1 MSNKELS
8 PREEEIVQLCAEGLT
23 NDGIAHR
30 LGISVATVN
39 TYWLRIKLK
48 VGGLART
55 DTVVRVIK
63 ERAEQTLRDAS
74 VARNVLDGLL
84 NEKEHGHIE
93 TRAVLAL
100 FHFAMS
106 QLKSTFW
113 ATDRDLIIH
122 IIANGA
128 TSSTHAGVQWD
139 VGKSV
144 YDIFKTKDPT
154 SPAIQAHVKALVGEE
169 TEVRLSGDFK
179 NMILRVMPLA
189 DEGGAILGCISIL
202 NIGESNAVAREFR

>member
-1 MSNKELS
+1 MA
-8 PREEEIVQLCAEGLT
+8 LCAEGLT
-23 NDGIAHR
+23 NERIAQR
-30 LGISVATVN
+30 LGISVGTVN

-48 VGGLART
+48 VGGLGRT
-55 DTVVRVIK
+55 DTVVRVVK
-63 ERAEQTLRDAS
+63 ERAEQTLRDTN
-74 VARNVLDGLL
+74 VAQKVLDGLL
-84 NEKEHGHIE
+84 IEKEHGLIE

-106 QLKSTFW
+106 QIKSTFW
-113 ATDRDLIIH
+113 ATDRDLVIH

-128 TSSTHAGVQWD
+128 TPSTHAGVLWD
-139 VGKSV
+139 LGKSV

-179 NMILRVMPLA
+179 NMLLRVMPLA

-202 NIGESNAVAREFR
+202 TIGGE

>member
-100 FHFAMS
+100 FH
-106 QLKSTFW
+106 
-113 ATDRDLIIH
+113 
-122 IIANGA
+122 
-128 TSSTHAGVQWD
+128 
-139 VGKSV
+139 
-144 YDIFKTKDPT
+144 
-154 SPAIQAHVKALVGEE
+154 
-169 TEVRLSGDFK
+169 
-179 NMILRVMPLA
+179 
-189 DEGGAILGCISIL
+189 
-202 NIGESNAVAREFR
+202 